1 MVSKH
6 TLNVLILLIS
16 AKVFLLLGSRE
27 KKNSKT
33 GIEINRSCNPKVHNF
48 DTLAIRVLLHFSL
61 FSFLFSLL
69 LPQIWVSLSLPLP
82 PAVLSGASTA
92 LLVWVTHVGLSQ
104 LSSVGPPLLIL
115 CTVAT
120 TCFGSSSLIFTLIIP
135 LFLRVAFV
143 LGFSLVAEQYAR
155 KEKEKNNY
163 FSLFFGEDM
172 VFFFFFWH
180 MKTWL
185 LITALKERFWSWNV
199 LEFFNGIFFFQ
210 V

>member
-1 MVSKH
+1 M
-6 TLNVLILLIS
+6 LIS

-27 KKNSKT
+27 KKNGKA

-143 LGFSLVAEQYAR
+143 LGFSLVAKQYAR

-172 VFFFFFWH
+172 VFFFFFLTHEDMVVDHCIKGTFLILECTRIFQWH
-180 MKTWL
+180 
-185 LITALKERFWSWNV
+185 
-199 LEFFNGIFFFQ
+199 FFFPS
-210 V
+210 VRN

>member
-1 MVSKH
+1 M
-6 TLNVLILLIS
+6 
-16 AKVFLLLGSRE
+16 
-27 KKNSKT
+27 
-33 GIEINRSCNPKVHNF
+33 
-48 DTLAIRVLLHFSL
+48 LAIRVLLHFSL

-135 LFLRVAFV
+135 LFLRFAFV
-143 LGFSLVAEQYAR
+143 LGFSFGCKRICRER
-155 KEKEKNNY
+155 KKEKKNNY
-163 FSLFFGEDM
+163 FSLFFREDM
-172 VFFFFFWH
+172 VFFFFFLTHEDMVVDHCIKGTFLILECTRIFQWH
-180 MKTWL
+180 
-185 LITALKERFWSWNV
+185 
-199 LEFFNGIFFFQ
+199 FFFPS
-210 V
+210 VRN